1 MTGGYSAMIAF
12 DPVRSLGVAA
22 LANAGGVQ
30 PSPLDEA
37 VVQGLG
43 WAR

>member
-12 DPVRSLGVAA
+12 DPVQSLGVAA
-22 LANAGGVQ
+22 LANAAGVQ

-37 VVQGLG
+37 VFAALD
-43 WAR
+43 

>member
-12 DPVRSLGVAA
+12 DPARSLGVAA
-22 LANAGGVQ
+22 LANGAGVQ

-37 VVQGLG
+37 VFEALG
-43 WAR
+43 